1 MGSDAPVFFSDTFTD
16 NNNYRLFEFPDEG
29 TLQELLKNDGS
40 VKVKGGPNDEA
51 VLCTANKTYTLR
63 LAESSNTLLLGA
75 SAPKVRARVTG
86 KRLRLDDAESAEGT
100 EAGLEIE
107 TAVSAHFELL
117 RSAPRTSSLLTLLSA
132 RPYNGTAEQHA
143 NVLHRAAADAVL
155 DLSARPSLAYLES
168 SVQCSSSELREALR
182 HACALCVD
190 ERWCVLDEQLERDII
205 ETILSLAVEKEWSLS
220 ALPAVECV
228 SACLAGS
235 LDTGADGEAAAAG
248 FDELSVRHCLCSLS
262 DQTSLDWDAWLAAP
276 RAAHFA
282 LDPAKICCF
291 RAKAMLSDCDS
302 WPRERFF
309 EAWHDNLPTGL
320 TPEASHLEGIA
331 IILTAGDNASVGE
344 DSVQALSLASL
355 PSQPKERFAAL
366 FGVKPTWR
374 MEELMPYLR
383 DILDPGKSA
392 QSLVLQFGCSVT
404 ANDGSVTYV
413 SRYS

>member
-1 MGSDAPVFFSDTFTD
+1 M
-16 NNNYRLFEFPDEG
+16 
-29 TLQELLKNDGS
+29 
-40 VKVKGGPNDEA
+40 
-51 VLCTANKTYTLR
+51 
-63 LAESSNTLLLGA
+63 
-75 SAPKVRARVTG
+75 
-86 KRLRLDDAESAEGT
+86 
-100 EAGLEIE
+100 
-107 TAVSAHFELL
+107 
-117 RSAPRTSSLLTLLSA
+117 
-132 RPYNGTAEQHA
+132 
-143 NVLHRAAADAVL
+143 
-155 DLSARPSLAYLES
+155 
-168 SVQCSSSELREALR
+168 QCSSSELREALR

-344 DSVQALSLASL
+344 DSVQALSLASCPRSPRNASL
-355 PSQPKERFAAL
+355 HSSGSSRH
-366 FGVKPTWR
+366 GGWRSSCPTSGTSSTR
-374 MEELMPYLR
+374 GSPRSHL
-383 DILDPGKSA
+383 S
-392 QSLVLQFGCSVT
+392 CSSD
-404 ANDGSVTYV
+404 A
-413 SRYS
+413 R